1 MMSNDAL
8 IVNLVKRL
16 RLITES
22 AWFYIE
28 DGKYLDQLN
37 DDIRLAREVLEQ
49 WDEAYPDTEE
59 D

>member
-1 MMSNDAL
+1 M
-8 IVNLVKRL
+8 IENLVKRL

-37 DDIRLAREVLEQ
+37 DDIRLANEALAQ
-49 WDEAYPDTEE
+49 WDEAYPDTE
-59 D
+59 DD

>member
-1 MMSNDAL
+1 MDANQL
-8 IVNLVKRL
+8 VENLVTRL

-28 DGKYLDQLN
+28 DGSYLNQLN
-37 DDIRLAREVLEQ
+37 DDIRLAQEALAQ
-49 WDEAYPDTEE
+49 WDEAYPDMEE